1 MNDSVVVRIFGVP
14 MACSKGVVDAW
25 RNVANQASG
34 QLARRFGDRVTVE
47 YYDLM
52 SADMDRFP
60 EVLAK
65 VSAGAQ
71 VPLVIVGDD
80 LLSSGGKV
88 SVPAIA
94 KHLSSLL
101 PDRLT

>member
-1 MNDSVVVRIFGVP
+1 MSKPVVVRIFGVP

-25 RNVANQASG
+25 RNVANQAGG
-34 QLARRFGDRVTVE
+34 QLAVRFGDRVSVE

-52 SADMDRFP
+52 SPEMERFP

-65 VSAGAQ
+65 VGEGAQ
-71 VPLVIVGDD
+71 VPLVFIGDEM
-80 LLSSGGKV
+80 LSAGAKV

-94 KHLSSLL
+94 KHINSLL
-101 PDRLT
+101 EDQ